1 MSDCRK
7 KPFSWQT
14 RSVKKSPFRN
24 LTRAKAAE
32 RDFLAGRSVG
42 FTARSSLK
50 SMGRIPRSSGCYVIG
65 SKYAT
70 RRMRRS

>member
-1 MSDCRK
+1 MGACRN

-14 RSVKKSPFRN
+14 RSVKKSPFRSLN
-24 LTRAKAAE
+24 NAKAAE
-32 RDFLAGRSVG
+32 KAFLAGKQVG

-50 SMGRIPRSSGCYVIG
+50 SMGRIPRSTGCYQLG

-70 RRMRRS
+70 RRKQRR